1 MTMINDGLK
10 LFMDKLNGNIQYKV
24 NFYRNLNDLH
34 KFIHNVDDLIR
45 FLYNGNKAYQELF
58 KSDNSVNVDNNKLT
72 EMISHIPA
80 MGIPEYLWIRPY
92 FDSIYSQ
99 KDDIYIHGDLN
110 FDVGLLNIN
119 LESLVVCIDGSTYLT
134 IETDK
139 HITPKVFK
147 NLNNLINCSRN
158 IFNDRDD
165 YLSYIKY
172 TNYRKIDMTY
182 STDMT
187 QSVDAYL
194 VDINRFTPGIFNID
208 TTEAKLL
215 YVDQKHYIRSVKDTY
230 EELLYML
237 SRFNKNQMKKDYLYN
252 LLYEYKDRLQQGESV
267 FTMDFLFTIV
277 VPLMKSYIKHKDL
290 LNIHGIHFDYTVNQY
305 LKNEVYKQIYFNT
318 LLFNRFGN
326 TILIRIDNTKLD
338 GVDIDPEY
346 EAMLDA
352 LIYDD

>member
-1 MTMINDGLK
+1 
-10 LFMDKLNGNIQYKV
+10 
-24 NFYRNLNDLH
+24 
-34 KFIHNVDDLIR
+34 
-45 FLYNGNKAYQELF
+45 
-58 KSDNSVNVDNNKLT
+58 
-72 EMISHIPA
+72 
-80 MGIPEYLWIRPY
+80 
-92 FDSIYSQ
+92 
-99 KDDIYIHGDLN
+99 
-110 FDVGLLNIN
+110 
-119 LESLVVCIDGSTYLT
+119 
-134 IETDK
+134 
-139 HITPKVFK
+139 
-147 NLNNLINCSRN
+147 
-158 IFNDRDD
+158 
-165 YLSYIKY
+165 
-172 TNYRKIDMTY
+172 
-182 STDMT
+182 
-187 QSVDAYL
+187 
-194 VDINRFTPGIFNID
+194 
-208 TTEAKLL
+208 
-215 YVDQKHYIRSVKDTY
+215 
-230 EELLYML
+230 ML